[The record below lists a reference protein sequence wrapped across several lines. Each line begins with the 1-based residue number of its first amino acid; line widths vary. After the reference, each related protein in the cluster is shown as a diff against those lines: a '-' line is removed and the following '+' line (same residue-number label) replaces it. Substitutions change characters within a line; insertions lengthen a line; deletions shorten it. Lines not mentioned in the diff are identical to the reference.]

1 MRKVWLPVL
10 AGWVEQTNKRLLC
23 HRLAVCMACLVTVLV
38 GSIRHTHVHEG
49 RGTKEHRVAI
59 QHQIQRAQAINGIG
73 LGLGWKLENLR
84 RGLRVGLIAAQE
96 AEDGRGRRGGGRSD
110 QRRQFAKGLD
120 IRVV

>member
-1 MRKVWLPVL
+1 MREVWLPVL
-10 AGWVEQTNKRLLC
+10 AGWVEQTNKRFLC
-23 HRLAVCMACLVTVLV
+23 RRLVMCLACLVSILI
-38 GSIRHTHVHEG
+38 GSIRHLHFHEG
-49 RGTKEHRVAI
+49 RGTKKHRVAI
-59 QHQIQRAQAINGIG
+59 PHQIERAEAFNGVG

-96 AEDGRGRRGGGRSD
+96 AEDGRGRRGGGRLD